1 MFSQEK
7 FENDHGR
14 QAEEDERSEES
25 YTEEEYLKEDQPEE
39 ANPEGLEESDPE
51 AGGIDYDPFT
61 DDEAGPSP
69 SPRESDGKCEKLFSL
84 ECSFCL
90 RLYRSQLRPKE
101 NFSAQISGDSVQ
113 EVVANMWESG
123 KSLIKREVMFENGIP
138 KWAPDE
144 IPGKESAEKFLIVYD
159 VTAHK
164 SYATTNLTPKKLQKW
179 CNQIVK
185 VFVYAYS
192 KEVETK
198 GQYGDVLKYLINPK
212 NPDRAGANSMR
223 EEAALAKELREQ
235 NPHLEGHSSSWLL
248 WATTIYAASAHEQEA
263 LKEAQHPPIN
273 ISKYFRWVGVSEAAR
288 LDSVHRGMVVGNT
301 DNYRWSKQI
310 REVKEELH
318 TAFNIIQGAIRKVE
332 IMEAESNA
340 SIDILSAMESA
351 VQPEESELS
360 QQLASEVTDSIDID
374 HI

>member
-1 MFSQEK
+1 MFSQEN
-7 FENDHGR
+7 FENDPER
-14 QAEEDERSEES
+14 QVEEDEESEES
-25 YTEEEYLKEDQPEE
+25 YTKEEYLIEDQPEE
-39 ANPEGLEESDPE
+39 VNPDRLEESNPE

-69 SPRESDGKCEKLFSL
+69 SPQREQERSKAKRRKCEKLFSL
-84 ECSFCL
+84 ECSFCQ

-123 KSLIKREVMFENGIP
+123 KSLIKREVRFENGVP
-138 KWAPDE
+138 KWASGE
-144 IPGKESAEKFLIVYD
+144 IPGEESAEKFLIVY
-159 VTAHK
+159 AHK
-164 SYATTNLTPKKLQKW
+164 SYATTNLTSKKLQKW
-179 CNQIVK
+179 RDQIVK

-223 EEAALAKELREQ
+223 EEAALAKELREK

-248 WATTIYAASAHEQEA
+248 WATTIHAAPAHEQEA

-273 ISKYFRWVGVSEAAR
+273 ISKYFRWVGVSEAAL
-288 LDSVHRGMVVGNT
+288 LDSVHRGMVVANT
-301 DNYRWSKQI
+301 VNSRWSKQI
-310 REVKEELH
+310 REIKEDLH

-332 IMEAESNA
+332 TMEAESNA
-340 SIDILSAMESA
+340 SIACDGIGCATRGER
-351 VQPEESELS
+351 VKPT
-360 QQLASEVTDSIDID
+360 VGFGID

>member
-123 KSLIKREVMFENGIP
+123 KSLTKREVRFENGVP
-138 KWAPDE
+138 KWASGE
-144 IPGKESAEKFLIVYD
+144 IPGEESAEKFLIVYD

-164 SYATTNLTPKKLQKW
+164 SYATTNLTSKKLQKW
-179 CNQIVK
+179 RDQIVK

-223 EEAALAKELREQ
+223 EEAALAKSAPRRSFQLLAAVGYHNSRGPCPRARSFEGGATSPHQHIEVFPLGRSVRGSSPRFSPSRNGRSEYGQ
-235 NPHLEGHSSSWLL
+235 FAMVEANPGDQGGSSHC
-248 WATTIYAASAHEQEA
+248 I
-263 LKEAQHPPIN
+263 
-273 ISKYFRWVGVSEAAR
+273 
-288 LDSVHRGMVVGNT
+288 
-301 DNYRWSKQI
+301 
-310 REVKEELH
+310 
-318 TAFNIIQGAIRKVE
+318 
-332 IMEAESNA
+332 
-340 SIDILSAMESA
+340 
-351 VQPEESELS
+351 
-360 QQLASEVTDSIDID
+360 
-374 HI
+374 

>member
-1 MFSQEK
+1 MFSQEN
-7 FENDHGR
+7 FENDPER
-14 QAEEDERSEES
+14 QVEEDEESEES

-39 ANPEGLEESDPE
+39 VNPDRLEESNPE

-69 SPRESDGKCEKLFSL
+69 SPQREQERSKAKRRKCEKLFSL
-84 ECSFCL
+84 ECSFCQ

-123 KSLIKREVMFENGIP
+123 KSLIKREVRFENGVP
-138 KWAPDE
+138 KWASGE
-144 IPGKESAEKFLIVYD
+144 IPGEESAEKFLIVYD

-164 SYATTNLTPKKLQKW
+164 SYATTNLTSKKLQKW
-179 CNQIVK
+179 RDQIVK

-223 EEAALAKELREQ
+223 EEAALAK
-235 NPHLEGHSSSWLL
+235 S
-248 WATTIYAASAHEQEA
+248 
-263 LKEAQHPPIN
+263 
-273 ISKYFRWVGVSEAAR
+273 
-288 LDSVHRGMVVGNT
+288 
-301 DNYRWSKQI
+301 
-310 REVKEELH
+310 
-318 TAFNIIQGAIRKVE
+318 
-332 IMEAESNA
+332 
-340 SIDILSAMESA
+340 
-351 VQPEESELS
+351 
-360 QQLASEVTDSIDID
+360 
-374 HI
+374 